1 MTLGWS
7 GGGSSGRA
15 GHVPALHLHCQV
27 GRPRMAISPAGQL
40 AYVQATVQATDAVQ
54 ASRFPL
60 NFCFV
65 LDTSG
70 SMSGKKIEAVRTA
83 VSLLVNQMQPEDIV
97 SVVSF
102 SGNGKVIVSAQPA
115 NNKRAIQNLV
125 VGLRAGG
132 GTQMARGMA
141 LGLEELQ
148 KFHSPNV
155 VTRMVLLTDGQTSNK
170 NKCLELADNAR
181 ILAIPVHPMGVG
193 SEWNE
198 KLLDEVGARS
208 RGQPAEFIR
217 QPADA
222 VAVFQQ
228 QFQSAAAVA
237 VRNATLT
244 LDLPVGVSPRRVMKT
259 LPLISDLGQSGLS
272 DRRVLVPLGDIERGV
287 SQAVLVELMVL
298 AERPGGFRLARAEVA
313 YDVPNRGFFNE
324 TVAADVIVEY
334 VADAAQAQEVNA
346 EVMNIAEKASAHRL
360 VTRALDEYR
369 ETGKVTTRLAPN
381 VLANLDPETQAA
393 LSQLAEGQASGATA
407 ETMVKEISQKTRRL
421 TQRLDR

>member
-1 MTLGWS
+1 MLFGR
-7 GGGSSGRA
+7 GGDHAPVRQARA
-15 GHVPALHLHCQV
+15 PALHLHCQV
-27 GRPRMAISPAGQL
+27 GRPRMAVSPAGQL
-40 AYVQATVQATDAVQ
+40 AYVLATVQAADAIQ
-54 ASRFPL
+54 AVRFPL

-70 SMSGKKIEAVRTA
+70 SMSGKKIEAVRAA
-83 VSLLVNQMQPEDIV
+83 VSMLVDQMLPDDIV

-102 SGNGKVIVSAQPA
+102 SGNGKVIVPAQPA
-115 NNKRAIQNLV
+115 SNKLSIQTLV
-125 VGLRAGG
+125 AGLRAGG
-132 GTQMARGMA
+132 ATQMARGMA

-148 KFHSPNV
+148 KHHSPTV
-155 VTRMVLLTDGQTSNK
+155 VTRMVLLTDGRTSNR
-170 NKCLELADNAR
+170 NKCLELADSAR
-181 ILAIPVHPMGVG
+181 ILAIPIHPMGVG

-198 KLLDEVGARS
+198 RLLDEVGNRS

-222 VAVFQQ
+222 LAVFQQ

-244 LDLPVGVSPRRVMKT
+244 LDLPMGVTPRRAIKT
-259 LPLISDLGQSGLS
+259 LPLISDLGHSGLS
-272 DRRVLVPLGDIERGV
+272 DRRVLVPLGDIERGTP
-287 SQAVLVELMVL
+287 QAVLVELMAL
-298 AERPGGFRLARAEVA
+298 AQRPGSFRLARVEVA
-313 YDVPNRGFFNE
+313 YDVPNLGRFNE
-324 TVAADVIVEY
+324 TVTADVIVEY
-334 VADAAQAQEVNA
+334 ITDAAQAQAVNA
-346 EVMNIAEKASAHRL
+346 EVMNMAEKASAHRL

-369 ETGKVTTRLAPN
+369 ETVKVTMRLAAN

-393 LSQLAEGQASGATA
+393 LSQLAEGQASGSAA

>member
-1 MTLGWS
+1 MSFGS
-7 GGGSSGRA
+7 GGGNPTERVAHTS
-15 GHVPALHLHCQV
+15 ALHLRCQV
-27 GRPRMAISPAGQL
+27 GRQRMAVSPAGQL
-40 AYVQATVQATDAVQ
+40 AYVLATVQATDAIQ
-54 ASRFPL
+54 AVRFPL

-83 VSLLVNQMQPEDIV
+83 VSLLVNQMLPDDIV

-102 SGNGKVIVSAQPA
+102 SGNGKVIVPAQPA
-115 NNKRAIQNLV
+115 RNTQTIQSLV

-148 KFHSPNV
+148 KHHSPNV
-155 VTRMVLLTDGQTSNK
+155 VTRMVLLTDGQTSNR
-170 NKCLELADNAR
+170 NKCLELANSAR
-181 ILAIPVHPMGVG
+181 ILAIPIHPMGVG

-198 KLLDEVGARS
+198 RLLDEVGSRS

-244 LDLPVGVSPRRVMKT
+244 LDLPMGVTPRRVVKT

-272 DRRVLVPLGDIERGV
+272 DRRVLVPLGDIERDIP
-287 SQAVLVELMVL
+287 QAVLIELMVV
-298 AERPGGFRLARAEVA
+298 AQRPGNFRLAHLEVA
-313 YDVPNRGFFNE
+313 YDVPNLGYFNQSVS
-324 TVAADVIVEY
+324 TDAIVEY
-334 VADAAQAQEVNA
+334 VTDAAQAQGVDA

-360 VTRALDEYR
+360 VTRALEEYR

-381 VLANLDPETQAA
+381 VLANLDAETQAA
-393 LSQLAEGQASGATA
+393 LSQLTEGQASGNRA
-407 ETMVKEISQKTRRL
+407 EEMAKEISQKTRRL

>member
-7 GGGSSGRA
+7 GGSSSGRE
-15 GHVPALHLHCQV
+15 GHAPALHLHCQV
-27 GRPRMAISPAGQL
+27 GRPRMAVSPAGQL

-54 ASRFPL
+54 TARFPL

-102 SGNGKVIVSAQPA
+102 SGNGKVIVPAQPA
-115 NNKRAIQNLV
+115 SNKRAIQNLV

-141 LGLEELQ
+141 LGLDELQ

-244 LDLPVGVSPRRVMKT
+244 LDLPMGVTPRRVMKT

-272 DRRVLVPLGDIERGV
+272 DRRVLAPLGDIERGV
-287 SQAVLVELMVL
+287 AQAVLVELMVL
-298 AERPGGFRLARAEVA
+298 AERPGNFRLARAEVA

-324 TVAADVIVEY
+324 TVVADVIVEY
-334 VADAAQAQEVNA
+334 AADAAQAQGVNA

>member
-1 MTLGWS
+1 MVFGRS
-7 GGGSSGRA
+7 GSHSGRE
-15 GHVPALHLHCQV
+15 GHAPALHLHCQV
-27 GRPRMAISPAGQL
+27 GRPRMAVSPAGQL
-40 AYVQATVQATDAVQ
+40 AYVLATVQATDAMQ
-54 ASRFPL
+54 AARFPL

-70 SMSGKKIEAVRTA
+70 SMNGKKIEAVRTA
-83 VSLLVNQMQPEDIV
+83 VSLLVNQMQPEDMV

-102 SGNGKVIVSAQPA
+102 SGNGKVIVPAQPA
-115 NNKRAIQNLV
+115 SDKRAIQNLV
-125 VGLRAGG
+125 VGLRAGV

-181 ILAIPVHPMGVG
+181 ILAIPIHPMGVG

-244 LDLPVGVSPRRVMKT
+244 LDLPVGVTPRRVMKT
-259 LPLISDLGQSGLS
+259 LPLISDLGETGLS

-287 SQAVLVELMVL
+287 AQAVLVELMAL
-298 AERPGGFRLARAEVA
+298 AVRPGSFRLARAEVA
-313 YDVPNRGFFNE
+313 YDVPNLGFFNE

-334 VADAAQAQEVNA
+334 VADAAQAQGVNA